1 LQGAETRP
9 AYQDTG
15 GEYILGSVQRL
26 ASKHNLSR
34 KDRLRGLLWLAIMV
48 AAVLYGIYLGIWLLQ
63 QEERN
68 NSMQFKNAG
77 IEYKSRF

>member
-1 LQGAETRP
+1 M
-9 AYQDTG
+9 
-15 GEYILGSVQRL
+15 GSVQRL